1 MSAVAIFKNDI
12 KKSPQAIYSLWRR
25 GGRGWILS
33 QALRTFGL
41 MSKQSTGLFLCRSLP
56 RFTSAFTSISG
67 SNPTDYIKTKNQ
79 SQKWLVFC
87 WWKRVDSNHRSWIAT
102 DLQSVPFGRS
112 GTLPYWSWWT
122 DSNPWPADYK
132 SAALPTELH
141 QRISNAWLLYHN
153 FK

>member
-1 MSAVAIFKNDI
+1 MRQKGLFNSEGKEEQRHECRGDFVWWKRVDFIAGALHLWSNVETVHRTV
-12 KKSPQAIYSLWRR
+12 SLS
-25 GGRGWILS
+25 LLAS
-33 QALRTFGL
+33 QA
-41 MSKQSTGLFLCRSLP
+41 
-56 RFTSAFTSISG
+56 SAFAPISG
-67 SNPTDYIKTKNQ
+67 PNPLCLYKNKNQ
-79 SQKWLVFC
+79 SQKWLVFI

-141 QRISNAWLLYHN
+141 QRISNA
-153 FK
+153 

>member
-33 QALRTFGL
+33 QVLCTFGL
-41 MSKQSTGLFLCRSLP
+41 MSKQSAGLFLCRSLP
-56 RFTSAFTSISG
+56 RRLRRSLPLVVRIHFVYTK
-67 SNPTDYIKTKNQ
+67 NKNQ
-79 SQKWLVFC
+79 SQKWLVFI
-87 WWKRVDSNHRSWIAT
+87 WWKTVDSNHRSWIAT

-141 QRISNAWLLYHN
+141 QRFVKPSVSATYI
-153 FK
+153 